1 MSEQNNTSP
10 DLSRILHAWQAAT
23 VRLEKTHE
31 SLRSE
36 VRRLTEEL
44 EQKNRELAR
53 KNRLADLGQMAAHIA
68 HEVRNTL
75 VPVSL
80 YFSLLRRKISADR
93 SSREILDKIGTG
105 FTALEVTVSD
115 LLHFTADREAKLEPI
130 DAAEV
135 VRTSLDSLQPQLAA
149 QGVNFH
155 FNLTDGDSL
164 PIDSEMLRRAIVNI
178 VLNALDVLPSGGELH
193 ITTVMT
199 PDRWELEIADNGPG
213 WSEEALQRAAEP
225 FFTTKHN
232 GTGLGLSIVE
242 RIMESHGGELW
253 LQNCPEGGAAITLS
267 FPRTAVAAPTLQF
280 KAAKQP
286 TPSQQSVPGQFRKA
300 A

>member
-1 MSEQNNTSP
+1 MSDHNTANA

-23 VRLEKTHE
+23 VRLEQTHE

-80 YFSLLRRKISADR
+80 YFSLLRRKIAGDP

-115 LLHFTADREAKLEPI
+115 LLHFTADREAKLDPI
-130 DAAEV
+130 AAGEV
-135 VRTSLDSLQPQLAA
+135 VRQSLESLQPQLAA
-149 QGVNFH
+149 QGVNLRIDFH
-155 FNLTDGDSL
+155 KCEPQ
-164 PIDSEMLRRAIVNI
+164 PIDSEMLRRATVNI

-193 ITTVMT
+193 VTSVLT

-213 WSEEALQRAAEP
+213 WSAEALQRAAEP

-242 RIMESHGGELW
+242 RIMEAHGGELW

-267 FPRTAVAAPTLQF
+267 FPRQAVGAATLPFPTAKLETFPA
-280 KAAKQP
+280 
-286 TPSQQSVPGQFRKA
+286 QSTQIRKA